1 MKRYLFNL
9 NTVQIETLM
18 LNIVLSGLGV
28 VRAMAWIGNDREQ
41 LINASPI
48 YVSMSKYVDISSAGW
63 LLLISSI
70 FLFMSEFMNEKSNKY
85 MACISAFISG
95 IVHLLFGM
103 ISVDHANLPTT
114 YYTELLVG
122 IVLLIVA
129 FLGGVDIWRKKLSQN
144 TD

>member
-9 NTVQIETLM
+9 NIAQIETLM

-28 VRAMAWIGNDREQ
+28 VRAMAWIGNNKEQ

-48 YVSMSKYVDISSAGW
+48 YISMTKYVEISSAGW

-70 FLFMSEFMNEKSNKY
+70 FLFMSEFMNEKSSKY
-85 MACISAFISG
+85 MACISALISG
-95 IVHLLFGM
+95 IIHLLFGM

-129 FLGGVDIWRKKLSQN
+129 FIGGVDIWRKKLSQN